1 MASSTG
7 RPQQGPSGT
16 TPVRVSATS
25 RATGTPGAA
34 RPAAAPAAGAK
45 GATTPQRAAT
55 SARPGSIPPA
65 AAGKTSPA
73 RTAASARTSTATKT
87 GAATTARTSAKSGA
101 AAGGK
106 GAAGAGSGGKGGGG
120 GRRRF
125 FNYPR
130 YGKGPI
136 RRWIP
141 SWRFVLG
148 AILTGIALVCGIVI
162 AAYVSLAVPTPDS
175 VTLPE
180 KSTVYYATGEPM
192 TVFADQDREIIPG
205 DQIPQHVRDAA
216 VAAEDRSFYDN
227 SGIDP
232 KGLTRAFIGNVKAAL
247 GDGRVTGGS
256 TITQQ
261 YVERYYTGETTT
273 SYAGK
278 FKEML
283 LAVKIDRQEK
293 KEDILANYL
302 NTIYLGR
309 GAYGIQVAA
318 TKYFGIPASELTVSQ
333 GALIAGIIPSPSNWD
348 PQSNPEKAQERWK
361 YVLDGMLAEG
371 FLTQAEYDEAS
382 ATFPETIP
390 YEQTNRKEGP
400 QGYLIDMVERELAA
414 LPEPITREDL
424 DSGGLTVRTTIDYGI
439 QSMAVDSVNAM
450 PQDSAPN
457 LKKSVVTVDST
468 TGGYLAV
475 YGGADYLASQFNSAT
490 MDVAQAGSTFKPF
503 TLMAALQKGKTLKD
517 TFDGNSPK
525 VFRDYDNYKATNFAD
540 TSYGRVSLEKAT
552 QDSINTAYLELNDE
566 IGPQLTVDAAVAA
579 GIPADSVDLDPVL
592 SNVLGTASVH
602 PVDIARAY
610 TTFSTN
616 GESRT
621 PHIVATVTKKVDGED
636 AVVYTANTT
645 AERKF
650 TPENTAELTY
660 ALTQVVEKG
669 SGKAASELGVPIAGK
684 TGSTNENKSAWFVG
698 YTPQFVTVVS
708 LFQSGP
714 NGEQESI
721 TPFGGYRNVTG
732 ATVPADLWTDYMGKV
747 LAGRPVLE
755 FPERPSPPKPTATPT
770 PTPEPTTEPP
780 APTTGLVPDGLV
792 GSSADA
798 ASGAIAAAG
807 LTPSVSEQFDASAP
821 GTVISITPGSGSEV
835 PLGSTVAVVVS
846 KGPEPAPEPAPTT
859 PAPAPSPEPPSA
871 PEPTTEPEPEP
882 SQPGADDGAGLLPGG

>member
-1 MASSTG
+1 ML
-7 RPQQGPSGT
+7 GT
-16 TPVRVSATS
+16 
-25 RATGTPGAA
+25 
-34 RPAAAPAAGAK
+34 
-45 GATTPQRAAT
+45 
-55 SARPGSIPPA
+55 
-65 AAGKTSPA
+65 
-73 RTAASARTSTATKT
+73 
-87 GAATTARTSAKSGA
+87 
-101 AAGGK
+101 
-106 GAAGAGSGGKGGGG
+106 
-120 GRRRF
+120 
-125 FNYPR
+125 
-130 YGKGPI
+130 
-136 RRWIP
+136 
-141 SWRFVLG
+141 
-148 AILTGIALVCGIVI
+148 ILTGIALVCGVVI

-180 KSTVYYATGEPM
+180 KSTVLYGTGQTM
-192 TVFADQDREIIPG
+192 TVFADQDREIISG

-232 KGLTRAFIGNVKAAL
+232 RGLARAFIGNVKAAF

-390 YEQTNRKEGP
+390 YEQTNRKEGS

-414 LPEPITREDL
+414 LPEPITREQL
-424 DSGGLTVRTTIDYGI
+424 DSGGLTIRTTIDYGL
-439 QSMAVDSVNAM
+439 QQMAVDSVNAM

-457 LKKSVVTVDST
+457 LKKSVVTIDSS
-468 TGGYLAV
+468 TGGYLAL
-475 YGGADYLASQFNSAT
+475 YGGSDFLASQFNSAT

-503 TLMAALQKGKTLKD
+503 TLMAALEAGKTLKD
-517 TFDGNSPK
+517 TFDGNNNKYFPAY
-525 VFRDYDNYKATNFAD
+525 DYTGRNF
-540 TSYGRVSLEKAT
+540 SNQNFGRVTLEKAT

-566 IGPQLTVDAAVAA
+566 LGPQATVDTAIQA
-579 GIPADSVDLDPVL
+579 GIPADTVDLTPVL
-592 SNVLGTASVH
+592 TNVLGTASVH
-602 PVDIARAY
+602 TVDIARAY
-610 TTFSTN
+610 TTFATN
-616 GESRT
+616 GQTRPT
-621 PHIVATVTKKVDGED
+621 HIVASVTKKVDGED
-636 AVVYTANTT
+636 ATVYTADT
-645 AERKF
+645 AGTQAF

-660 ALTQVVEKG
+660 ALTQVVQKG
-669 SGKAASELGVPIAGK
+669 SGETASSLDVPIAGK
-684 TGSTNENKSAWFVG
+684 TGSTNDNKAAWFAG

-708 LFQSGP
+708 MFQVGP

-721 TPFGGYRNVTG
+721 TPFGGYREITG
-732 ATVPADLWTDYMGKV
+732 ATAPADLWTDYMGK
-747 LAGRPVLE
+747 LLSGRPVVE
-755 FPERPSPPKPTATPT
+755 FPERPAPPT
-770 PTPEPTTEPP
+770 PTFTPAPTPDPTTEPP
-780 APTTGLVPDGLV
+780 APTTALVPDGLV
-792 GSSADA
+792 GSSGDA
-798 ASGAIAAAG
+798 VSGAISAAG

-821 GTVISITPGSGSEV
+821 GTVISVNPGSGAEV

-846 KGPEPAPEPAPTT
+846 KGPEPAPEPTQAPTT
-859 PAPAPSPEPPSA
+859 PAPEPPPA
-871 PEPTTEPEPEP
+871 PEPTTEPPTDPTEPP
-882 SQPGADDGAGLLPGG
+882 AAGDAGDGAGSLLGG

>member
-34 RPAAAPAAGAK
+34 RPAAPAGTAK
-45 GATTPQRAAT
+45 GATTPQRAAAG
-55 SARPGSIPPA
+55 ARPGSIPPA

-73 RTAASARTSTATKT
+73 RTAASARTGTATKT
-87 GAATTARTSAKSGA
+87 GAATQARTSTKTGA

-148 AILTGIALVCGIVI
+148 AILTGIALVCGVVI

-180 KSTVYYATGEPM
+180 KSTVYYGTGQTM

-390 YEQTNRKEGP
+390 YEQTNRKEGS

-414 LPEPITREDL
+414 LPEPITREQL
-424 DSGGLTVRTTIDYGI
+424 DSGGLSVHTTIDYGV
-439 QSMAVDSVNAM
+439 QQMALDAVAAM

-457 LKKSVVTVDST
+457 LKKSVVTIDAA
-468 TGGYLAV
+468 TGGYLAL
-475 YGGADYLASQFNSAT
+475 YGGSDFLASQFNSAT

-503 TLMAALQKGKTLKD
+503 TLMAALEAGKTLKD
-517 TFDGNSPK
+517 TFDGNNNKYFPAY
-525 VFRDYDNYKATNFAD
+525 DYTGRNF
-540 TSYGRVSLEKAT
+540 SNQNFGRVTLEKAT

-566 IGPQLTVDAAVAA
+566 LGPQATVDTAIKA
-579 GIPADSVDLDPVL
+579 GIPADSVDLTPVL
-592 SNVLGTASVH
+592 TNVLGTASVH

-610 TTFSTN
+610 TTFAAN
-616 GESRT
+616 GQERPT
-621 PHIVATVTKKVDGED
+621 HIVASVTKKVDGED
-636 AVVYTANTT
+636 ATVYTADTSVGDPV
-645 AERKF
+645 F

-669 SGKAASELGVPIAGK
+669 SGETASSLGVPIAGK
-684 TGSTNENKSAWFVG
+684 TGSTNENKAAWFAG
-698 YTPQFVTVVS
+698 YTPEFVTVVS
-708 LFQSGP
+708 MFQSGP

-721 TPFGGYRNVTG
+721 TPFGGYKEITG
-732 ATVPADLWTDYMGKV
+732 ATAPVDLWTDYMGRL

-755 FPERPSPPKPTATPT
+755 FPERPSPPKPTFTPT
-770 PTPEPTTEPP
+770 PTPDPTTEPP

-807 LTPSVSEQFDASAP
+807 LTPSVSEQFDPSAP
-821 GTVISITPGSGSEV
+821 GTVISVNPGPGSEV

-846 KGPEPAPEPAPTT
+846 KGPEPAPEPDPTT
-859 PAPAPSPEPPSA
+859 PAPAPAPEPSTPA
-871 PEPTTEPEPEP
+871 PEPTTDPAPSEPPP
-882 SQPGADDGAGLLPGG
+882 ADAGAGQLPGG